1 MGRLPAE
8 SGARI
13 VVINPQHPARA
24 YAVSDAGVYR
34 SDDAGRTWSRADVGL
49 ADRIVTLA
57 LDPRHPE
64 QVYAL
69 SVTERL
75 YQSGDGADSW
85 RLLSR
90 AGAVAAQ

>member
-1 MGRLPAE
+1 LPAQ

-13 VVINPQHPARA
+13 VVINPLHPARA
-24 YAVSDAGVYR
+24 YAVGDAGVYR
-34 SDDAGRTWSRADVGL
+34 SDDAGRTWSRADAGL

-69 SVTERL
+69 SATDRL

-85 RLLSR
+85 RPLSR
-90 AGAVAAQ
+90 AGVGAAQ